1 MPKTSLPSLPTLLH
15 SFFHAWLVEQRN
27 ASQRTIQSY
36 RDAWRLFLRFTAKRR
51 KRQVADL
58 QLEDLQEADVLSFL
72 NHIEHERHAT
82 TLTRNCRL
90 AALRSFFSFV
100 AEREPLAAKQC
111 AEVLHVPFKRST
123 RRAMVYLDSAEV
135 ASILSQPERSGPEGQ
150 RDHAL
155 LSLLYNTGA
164 RIQEA
169 LNLRPRD
176 LYLKSPAHVR
186 LMGKGQ
192 KERISPIWPETAELL
207 ASLIERNGVGP
218 DERLFIN
225 RYGAPL
231 TASGF
236 RFRLR
241 QYVRKAA
248 LKQPTL
254 SQKRI
259 TPHVFRHTTAVHL
272 VAAGVDVTVIRS
284 WLGHAHLDTTNHYA
298 QANLETKRKAL
309 EQADPSLRCSKP
321 PRWKRDTDLLAWLD
335 SL

>member
-1 MPKTSLPSLPTLLH
+1 MHRTSLPSLATLLH
-15 SFFHAWLVEQRN
+15 SFFHVWLVEQRN
-27 ASQRTIQSY
+27 ASHRTVQSY
-36 RDAWRLFLRFTAKRR
+36 RDAWRLFLRFTAKQR

-58 QLEDLQEADVLSFL
+58 QLGDLTEADVLSFL
-72 NHIEHERHAT
+72 NHIERERHST
-82 TLTRNCRL
+82 TITRNCRL

-100 AEREPLAAKQC
+100 AEHEPLAVKQC
-111 AEVLHVPFKRST
+111 AEVLHVPFKRAT

-135 ASILSQPERSGPEGQ
+135 ASILSQPERSSPEGQ

-155 LSLLYNTGA
+155 LSLLYNTGS

-169 LNLRPRD
+169 LNLRPQD
-176 LYLKSPAHVR
+176 MYLKSPAHVR
-186 LMGKGQ
+186 LMGKGE
-192 KERISPIWPETAELL
+192 KERISPIWPETAQLL
-207 ASLIERNGVGP
+207 TSLIERNNVRP

-225 RYGAPL
+225 RYGTPL
-231 TASGF
+231 SASGF

-241 QYVRKAA
+241 QYVRSATVE
-248 LKQPTL
+248 QPTL

-309 EQADPSLRCSKP
+309 EQVDPSLRSSKP
-321 PRWKRDTDLLAWLD
+321 PRWKRDADLLAWLD

>member
-1 MPKTSLPSLPTLLH
+1 MHKTSLPSLATLLH
-15 SFFHAWLVEQRN
+15 SFFHVWLVEQRN
-27 ASQRTIQSY
+27 SSHRTVQSY
-36 RDAWRLFLRFTAKRR
+36 RDAWRLFLRFTAKQR

-58 QLEDLQEADVLSFL
+58 QLEDLTEAHVLSFL
-72 NHIEHERHAT
+72 NHIERERHST
-82 TLTRNCRL
+82 TITRNCRL

-100 AEREPLAAKQC
+100 AEHEPLAAKQC
-111 AEVLHVPFKRST
+111 AEVLHIPFKRAT
-123 RRAMVYLDSAEV
+123 HRAMVYLDSAEV
-135 ASILSQPERSGPEGQ
+135 ASILSQPERSSPEGQ

-155 LSLLYNTGA
+155 LSLLYNTGS

-169 LNLRPRD
+169 LNLRPQD
-176 LYLKSPAHVR
+176 MYLKSPAHVR

-207 ASLIERNGVGP
+207 TSLIERNNVKP
-218 DERLFIN
+218 DERLFVN
-225 RYGAPL
+225 RYGMPL
-231 TASGF
+231 SASGF

-241 QYVRKAA
+241 QYVRSATV
-248 LKQPTL
+248 KQPTL

-309 EQADPSLRCSKP
+309 EQVDPSLRSRKP
-321 PRWKRDTDLLAWLD
+321 PRWKRDADLLAWLD